1 MMHTR
6 VRSAALK
13 YAAVGIGLLLALSH
27 SDVAAQQTRR
37 VPAHHLTAGRST
49 VLTTDFDIVRLA
61 ITDPAIADG
70 LVVAPREVLVDGK
83 AAGTVS
89 LILWGGQQ
97 LTPAIRRRR
106 RSGRVRPPAADAD
119 PLPHRTSKWLN
130 GDAVILS
137 AVSRCPRC
145 RCALPK
151 SPGRSRPSRILNLL
165 QVPGGPAASRCC
177 QVRFAEVSRALMELG
192 VSLFTSPTGIEST
205 IGRVTTGQF
214 SAPTFPGLEWRRPAI
229 TSVPRSSRRSVH
241 IHRLSQRI
249 PAQRWPGG

>member
-1 MMHTR
+1 M
-6 VRSAALK
+6 
-13 YAAVGIGLLLALSH
+13 
-27 SDVAAQQTRR
+27 
-37 VPAHHLTAGRST
+37 
-49 VLTTDFDIVRLA
+49 LTTDFDIVRLA

-106 RSGRVRPPAADAD
+106 RSGRVRPPAADAGLF
-119 PLPHRTSKWLN
+119 PTENSEARTATRSSVRPCH
-130 GDAVILS
+130 GA
-137 AVSRCPRC
+137 PRC

-165 QVPGGPAASRCC
+165 QVPGGAGSQQVLL
-177 QVRFAEVSRALMELG
+177 QVRFAEVSRRALMELG
-192 VSLFTSPTGIEST
+192 VAVHSPTGIEST

-214 SAPTFPGLEWRRPAI
+214 SAPTFRA
-229 TSVPRSSRRSVH
+229 
-241 IHRLSQRI
+241 
-249 PAQRWPGG
+249 